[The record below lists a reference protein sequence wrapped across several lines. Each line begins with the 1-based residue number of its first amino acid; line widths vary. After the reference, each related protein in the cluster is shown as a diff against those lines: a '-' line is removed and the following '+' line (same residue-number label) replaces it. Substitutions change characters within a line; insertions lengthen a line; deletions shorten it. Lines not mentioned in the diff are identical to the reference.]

1 MKKLFVFSLVVL
13 FVVSFG
19 INEVK
24 ASVSENSDLNSIEMF
39 ASKDKT
45 STFKVNGV
53 CGMCKKKIE
62 STAKGI
68 AGVKAAV
75 WDKETK
81 DLKVTF
87 DSKKTSEK
95 KIQEAIA
102 KIGYNAGNVKAD
114 KEAMEKLPACC
125 KEGGKHSDHKACD

>member
-1 MKKLFVFSLVVL
+1 MKRLISLSLAGLMLIGFAGV
-13 FVVSFG
+13 G
-19 INEVK
+19 AKANESQKVNFEQTIG
-24 ASVSENSDLNSIEMF
+24 A
-39 ASKDKT
+39 KDK
-45 STFKVNGV
+45 SATFKVNGV

-68 AGVKAAV
+68 AGVKTAV

-114 KEAMEKLPACC
+114 KDAMAKLPACC